1 MRNTITGARV
11 YRFHDAVAINFKVKD
26 HSTWNE
32 TFYIPEAL
40 AHQIAALVQDGA
52 EDITLKGFTS
62 SELGTWN
69 VVLDADGMVDLSKE

>member
-11 YRFHDAVAINFKVKD
+11 YRFHDAVAINLKVKD
-26 HSTWNE
+26 RFTE

-40 AHQIAALVQDGA
+40 AHHIAALLQDGA
-52 EDITLKGFTS
+52 EDITLKGFGS

-69 VVLDADGMVDLSKE
+69 AGLDADGMVELSKE

>member
-11 YRFHDAVAINFKVKD
+11 YRFHDAIAINFKVKD
-26 HSTWNE
+26 RFTE
-32 TFYIPEAL
+32 TFYISEDL
-40 AHQIAALVQDGA
+40 AHQIAALVQNGA

-69 VVLDADGMVDLSKE
+69 AVLDADDVVELSKE